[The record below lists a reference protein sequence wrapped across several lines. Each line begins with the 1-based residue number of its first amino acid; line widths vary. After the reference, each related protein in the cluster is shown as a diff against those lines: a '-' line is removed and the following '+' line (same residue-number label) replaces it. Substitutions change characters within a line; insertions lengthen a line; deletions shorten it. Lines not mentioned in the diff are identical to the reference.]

1 VSAAHD
7 SLDRLDDEVVARYLR
22 EYPEFFARHPRLLAE
37 LKLPHERGTAVSL
50 IERQVTLLRER
61 NIDTRKRLAQL
72 VATAHANDALFEKTR
87 RFTLHLLDAHTPA
100 DIDDALGAELLV
112 NLAADHVVCHYVHP
126 VRVEGRH
133 LVPHESGAALPLRQL
148 SRNLSPNGS
157 PNGTPSGAPNAAS
170 VLCGTIRDEEYRE
183 LFGESAGHASAVL
196 VALQARRLTGI
207 LAIGSRDPA
216 RFSAEMGSL
225 FARYLGDVLARVLE
239 RSLGALAGALSD
251 ARQRE

>member
-7 SLDRLDDEVVARYLR
+7 SLERLDDEVVARYLR
-22 EYPEFFARHPRLLAE
+22 EHPEFFARHPRLLAE

-72 VATAHANDALFEKTR
+72 VDTAHANDALFEKTR

-100 DIDDALGAELLV
+100 DIDDALGVELLV
-112 NLAADHVVCHYVHP
+112 SLAADHVACHYVHA
-126 VRVEGRH
+126 VRVQGRH
-133 LVPHESGAALPLRQL
+133 LVSHESDAALPLPQL
-148 SRNLSPNGS
+148 SRNLASNG
-157 PNGTPSGAPNAAS
+157 AS

-196 VALQARRLTGI
+196 VVLQAQRLTGI

-239 RSLGALAGALSD
+239 RSLEALAGAD
-251 ARQRE
+251 ATPHRP